1 MLAELVSVAS
11 PGSSDGGSEPKAI
24 VIVWF
29 AAGWLPP
36 PVDDDELLLLLPPP
50 PPQPAAITATDAISP
65 QNASRTVRPDI
76 GESSWCCLLGVAPG
90 LSRRRFTSGDKTVGM
105 DIRLAPFSTA
115 KSLLRPFR
123 NFTDAKLGS
132 WRSSSWTR
140 RTCAARSGRT
150 CRPRSW
156 SPACAHG

>member
-29 AAGWLPP
+29 AAGCFPP

-65 QNASRTVRPDI
+65 QNASRTVRPGI
-76 GESSWCCLLGVAPG
+76 GESPSWCCCCCCCLGDDPG
-90 LSRRRFTSGDKTVGM
+90 SCDGE
-105 DIRLAPFSTA
+105 
-115 KSLLRPFR
+115 
-123 NFTDAKLGS
+123 
-132 WRSSSWTR
+132 
-140 RTCAARSGRT
+140 
-150 CRPRSW
+150 RPRERKL
-156 SPACAHG
+156 